1 MTTPS
6 PLEEKI
12 DGVLDAIVSHAQA
25 TGYFSGVNASEP
37 KSTPVTEM
45 TCAIW
50 LQRIRPIPARS
61 GLDRTSGLVIF
72 NCRLYIGM
80 FTEPQDYIDPR
91 MTKATSAL
99 MAAYSSKFTFGGLIS
114 NVDLL
119 GAHGFPLE
127 GMAGYITIGT
137 TKFRV
142 MTITIPCVMNDL
154 FTQAP

>member
-1 MTTPS
+1 MAS
-6 PLEEKI
+6 VLEEKI
-12 DGVLDAIVSHAQA
+12 DGIIDATVSHASA
-25 TGYFSGVNASEP
+25 TGYFATVNGHEP
-37 KSTPVTEM
+37 KSTPSTEM

-61 GLDRTSGLVIF
+61 GLNNTTGLVIF

-80 FTEPQDYIDPR
+80 VTEPQDYIDPR

-99 MAAYSSKFTFGGLIS
+99 MAAYSGAFTFGGLIS

-119 GAHGFPLE
+119 GAHGQPLE
-127 GMAGYITIGT
+127 SMAGYITVGT

-142 MTITIPCVMNDL
+142 MTIAIPCVVNDL

>member
-1 MTTPS
+1 MAS
-6 PLEEKI
+6 VLEDTIEGI
-12 DGVLDAIVSHAQA
+12 VDAIVSHALA
-25 TGYFSGVNASEP
+25 TGYFVSVNGHEP
-37 KSTPVTEM
+37 KSTPTTEM
-45 TCAIW
+45 TYAAW

-61 GLDRTSGLVIF
+61 GLNRTSGLVVYNTRIY
-72 NCRLYIGM
+72 LGM
-80 FTEPQDYIDPR
+80 VTEPQDYIDPR

-99 MAAYSSKFTFGGLIS
+99 MAAYSGAFTFGGLIS

-127 GMAGYITIGT
+127 SMAGYITLGT

-142 MTITIPCVMNDL
+142 MTITVPCVVNDL

>member
-1 MTTPS
+1 MAT
-6 PLEEKI
+6 PLEDTI
-12 DGVLDAIVSHAQA
+12 DGVLDAIVSHAQE
-25 TGYFSGVNASEP
+25 TGYFSGVNAHEP
-37 KSTPVTEM
+37 KSTPPTEL

-61 GLDRTSGLVIF
+61 GLNRTSGLVVF
-72 NCRLYIGM
+72 NSRLYIGM
-80 FTEPQDYIDPR
+80 VQEPQDYIDPR

-99 MAAYSSKFTFGGLIS
+99 MSAYSMGFTLGGLIS

-127 GMAGYITIGT
+127 SIAGYITVGT